1 MHLQSAVMLILQP
14 SAAILKEILKYK
26 EIAREIVIWFF
37 HRNIFSFDDD
47 DATRNNFILMSIF
60 LSYFQSNLRS
70 REGEHVLATATFEL
84 FLKDVGSTCIPV
96 AADGELKRRMI

>member
-14 SAAILKEILKYK
+14 SAAILKEIFKYK
-26 EIAREIVIWFF
+26 EIAREIIVIWFF
-37 HRNIFSFDDD
+37 HRNIFSFDDYDD

-60 LSYFQSNLRS
+60 LSYFQSNLPS

-84 FLKDVGSTCIPV
+84 FLKDAGSTCIPAT
-96 AADGELKRRMI
+96 AADG

>member
-1 MHLQSAVMLILQP
+1 MQLRSCILLILQP
-14 SAAILKEILKYK
+14 SAILKEILKYK

-60 LSYFQSNLRS
+60 LSYFQSNLWS
-70 REGEHVLATATFEL
+70 REGEHILATATFEL
-84 FLKDVGSTCIPV
+84 FLKDAGSTCIPAT
-96 AADGELKRRMI
+96 AADG